1 MDMREIIKVLIFVLV
16 LVIMIA
22 GGVVLLSG
30 KGFDAL
36 SSIKDILR
44 FGR

>member
-1 MDMREIIKVLIFVLV
+1 MEMKEIIKVLIFLLV
-16 LVIMIA
+16 LVIMIG

-30 KGFDAL
+30 KGFDVL

>member
-1 MDMREIIKVLIFVLV
+1 MDIKEIVKILIFVLV
-16 LVIMIA
+16 LVIMIG

>member
-1 MDMREIIKVLIFVLV
+1 MEIEEIVKILIFVLV
-16 LVIMIA
+16 LVIVVG

-30 KGFDAL
+30 KGFDVVN
-36 SSIKDILR
+36 SIKDILR

>member
-1 MDMREIIKVLIFVLV
+1 MDIKEIVKILIFVLV
-16 LVIMIA
+16 LVIMIG
-22 GGVVLLSG
+22 GGVVLFSG
-30 KGFDAL
+30 KGFDVL